1 MSYVHCASFEST
13 CNEKKLG
20 QQIAA
25 CCHGTKAYTRQ
36 KIKIKIYKLHERKNS
51 YLHS

>member
-1 MSYVHCASFEST
+1 MLQLSKKARTMSYVHCASFEST

-25 CCHGTKAYTRQ
+25 RCFGIEAYTRQ
-36 KIKIKIYKLHERKNS
+36 QK
-51 YLHS
+51 